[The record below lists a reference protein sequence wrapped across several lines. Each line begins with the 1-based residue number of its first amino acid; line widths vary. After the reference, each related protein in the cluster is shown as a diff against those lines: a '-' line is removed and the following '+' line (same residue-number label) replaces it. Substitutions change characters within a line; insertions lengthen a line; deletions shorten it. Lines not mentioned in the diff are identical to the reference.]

1 MPGIYYFYAK
11 LIIMKQ
17 LILTAIL
24 FCSTSLFLYAQHEH
38 NHTATVHS
46 DTVSNPQ
53 LSQLLN
59 SYYGI
64 KDALVADNAK
74 LASQK
79 AEVFLRIA
87 NGIDYKVIS
96 EGNINAFVKDATVIS
111 ESKDIKKQR
120 ERFENLSKNMIA
132 LAKAKNLSS
141 QPVHVIYCPMKKAS
155 WLSDSKTIKNP
166 YYGSSMLTCGKVT
179 ETIQ

>member
-1 MPGIYYFYAK
+1 
-11 LIIMKQ
+11 MKQ
-17 LILTAIL
+17 FILTAIL
-24 FCSTSLFLYAQHEH
+24 ICSASLFVYAQHEH
-38 NHTATVHS
+38 NHTATENA
-46 DTVSNPQ
+46 DTAGIHQ
-53 LSQLLN
+53 LSQLLH

-74 LASQK
+74 LASEK
-79 AEVFLRIA
+79 AEAFLRIA

-96 EGNINAFVKDATVIS
+96 EGNINAFVKDATLIS

-120 ERFENLSKNMIA
+120 DRFENLSKNMIA